1 MQSQLQVRTLLQQI
15 RGNAVALISLMT
27 AVIALSYNTWRN
39 ETTETQRNI
48 RQASFRVLESLGE
61 LQEVADYRYYYFP
74 YENNQR
80 GEGELRLRGYGSVTM
95 VRDLMNLMP
104 RPAPAASD
112 ELFRLWNKHV
122 NSLVELDGHGRHTDA
137 AKTAEK
143 ELSFAIEQARTAV
156 IEVLQKLD

>member
-1 MQSQLQVRTLLQQI
+1 MQSQKQIQTLLQQI

-39 ETTETQRNI
+39 ETTESQRNI

-74 YENNQR
+74 YETNQS

-104 RPAPAASD
+104 PPAPVASD
-112 ELFRLWNKHV
+112 ELFRLWNEHV
-122 NSLVELDGHGRHTDA
+122 NSLAELSAEGQHTKA

-143 ELSFAIEQARTAV
+143 ELAIAVKQARVAV
-156 IEVLQKLD
+156 IQVLQDLD

>member
-1 MQSQLQVRTLLQQI
+1 MQTQTLLRQI
-15 RGNAVALISLMT
+15 RENAVALISLLT

-39 ETTETQRNI
+39 ETSESQRNI

-74 YENNQR
+74 YENNQL

-104 RPAPAASD
+104 PPAPAASD
-112 ELFRLWNKHV
+112 ELFRLWNEHV
-122 NSLVELDGHGRHTDA
+122 NALAELTGEGQHTED

-143 ELSFAIEQARTAV
+143 ELAVAIKQAREAV
-156 IEVLQKLD
+156 TQVLQKLD

>member
-1 MQSQLQVRTLLQQI
+1 MQTHTLLQQV
-15 RGNAVALISLMT
+15 RQNSVALISLMT

-39 ETTETQRNI
+39 ETTESQRNI

-61 LQEVADYRYYYFP
+61 LQEVADYRYYYFS
-74 YENNQR
+74 YENNQN

-104 RPAPAASD
+104 DPAPLASD
-112 ELFRLWNKHV
+112 ELFRLWNENV
-122 NSLVELDGHGRHTDA
+122 NALAELNKQGQHTGE

-143 ELSFAIEQARTAV
+143 ELAIAIEHAREAV
-156 IEVLQKLD
+156 IQVLIGLD

>member
-1 MQSQLQVRTLLQQI
+1 VATFQEQI
-15 RGNAVALISLMT
+15 RANSVALISLSV
-27 AVIALSYNTWRN
+27 AFIALSYNTWRN
-39 ETTETQRNI
+39 ETTESQRNV

-74 YENNQR
+74 YENNPG

-104 RPAPAASD
+104 PPAPASSD
-112 ELFRLWNKHV
+112 KLFRLWNEHV
-122 NSLVELDGHGRHTDA
+122 NSLAELDEHGQHTEDA
-137 AKTAEK
+137 KLAEK
-143 ELSFAIEQARTAV
+143 ELAVAITQARAAV

>member
-1 MQSQLQVRTLLQQI
+1 MQSPSQIQTLLQQI
-15 RGNAVALISLMT
+15 RGNSVALISLMT

-39 ETTETQRNI
+39 ETTESQRNV

-104 RPAPAASD
+104 RPAPTASD
-112 ELFRLWNKHV
+112 ELFRLWNEHV
-122 NSLVELDGHGRHTDA
+122 NTLAELNEQGQHTHE
-137 AKTAEK
+137 AKQAEK
-143 ELSFAIEQARTAV
+143 ELAVAIKHAREAV
-156 IEVLQKLD
+156 IQVLQKLD